1 MKQLGILG
9 KIIPEFKMIQGQMQF
24 DMFHIYTVDEHTFK
38 VVRNMRQMY
47 IGTNVKDFDME
58 SELIRKLP
66 KIEILY
72 LAGLFHDLGKGKGG
86 NHSEIGSSMVH
97 DFALR
102 AGISKADE
110 ELLVWLVKN
119 HLFMSSIAQKKDVHD
134 KHTVDEFIATVNTI
148 EKLNYLFLL
157 TINDI
162 RGTNLSLIHI

>member
-47 IGTNVKDFDME
+47 IGTNIKDFDME

-72 LAGLFHDLGKGKGG
+72 LAGLFHDLGK
-86 NHSEIGSSMVH
+86 EREAIILRLDQAWSMI
-97 DFALR
+97 LPL
-102 AGISKADE
+102 
-110 ELLVWLVKN
+110 EL
-119 HLFMSSIAQKKDVHD
+119 
-134 KHTVDEFIATVNTI
+134 EFL
-148 EKLNYLFLL
+148 KQMRNYWFGL
-157 TINDI
+157 
-162 RGTNLSLIHI
+162 